1 MSYLTLDADR
11 LVRDAVDAY
20 LEDRARP
27 DSGGDCVYA
36 TRNSQY
42 RVVEGTVHEASDTS
56 LMGAELVGWLVEEL
70 GQPLF
75 ESRWRPF
82 GRAIF
87 VERKSRHVV
96 VTSRTLSRNAIGGNV
111 SPVPVMR
118 RKPSVI
124 PPSPP
129 IPVLRSTPPPGT
141 SRFPDGSPTP
151 FRVPETVRDS
161 ARSIAELPPPPV
173 LRRATPSPASARP
186 EAARS
191 EARSED
197 SRPTTRPP
205 PDEATI
211 AADRASYENLV
222 EESRTPSSPD
232 GVLDGVVPPGP
243 PNHGAPVSSHA
254 ALLQQPPPPPPRP
267 VVLPPV
273 VPPSRKPA
281 TTVSVSQ
288 EETVEIDMSAEV
300 EELRGGLD
308 GEDVPT
314 RTGR

>member
-56 LMGAELVGWLVEEL
+56 LIGAELVGWLVEEL

-75 ESRWRPF
+75 EGRWRPF

-111 SPVPVMR
+111 SPVPKMR

-141 SRFPDGSPTP
+141 SRHPDGSPTP

-173 LRRATPSPASARP
+173 LRRTTPGPSEARP
-186 EAARS
+186 EKRA
-191 EARSED
+191 SED

-211 AADRASYENLV
+211 AADRTSYENLV

-232 GVLDGVVPPGP
+232 GVLDGVLPR
-243 PNHGAPVSSHA
+243 APSHA

-273 VPPSRKPA
+273 VPPARKPA
-281 TTVSVSQ
+281 AVVNIAQ

-300 EELRGGLD
+300 EELRSELD

-314 RTGR
+314 RTGRA